1 MEISNVSTNSIK
13 GREKRRNERA
23 EKIRQD
29 AANKQA
35 AENLINELN
44 GNSNHIEATAVKKYV
59 KAELKDQYKNG
70 DIDKAEYKNAKK
82 IAKSRDYKKELNE
95 KEKEYASNLVAGT
108 AKYSDGLN
116 VRAVRKDVKNGLEMR
131 YDKDSEEYK
140 VAKDYA
146 TKGSIF
152 GRFFDKKSDG
162 RVMMEAKA
170 KQNEVQ
176 KVKTEGPKFNKKQQ
190 ALLDAAGYTAE
201 DVYKMG
207 DAAGGK
213 YDGTINYS
221 YKKDENQINKA
232 VDLFNNNENN
242 VEFSRHKTKRIL
254 RKAGYDVEN
263 AVSAGKLLKH
273 TLWGAAAG
281 ALVPPIKASQTQN
294 TVLDGMGHV
303 ENIQSTTVKGLGIPF
318 GAVAAATGSVVSQIK
333 RYHDGTSEELGE
345 KVYNEPRKAMKLNPE
360 EILPKAEVYAEL
372 SERSQDSI
380 TVINNGGI
388 KTGNYTVERQY
399 ETWYELA
406 KARYGA
412 KTDDEAKAIVRV
424 LKDRTFDALKAA
436 GKLPEGVEKSTDA
449 FFLKVGDSMQVPLE
463 IKIGNKTYKYDET
476 KQVGIGT
483 NGDCTSIEGVSL
495 SGEEYLVRTTGGHEN
510 EGQTAFQVKF
520 DNKEAAEQNV
530 QGMLEEKRTIYG
542 ETPEKDK
549 TQNKYNKDV
558 SYVNQ
563 K

>member
-108 AKYSDGLN
+108 AKYFDGLN

-345 KVYNEPRKAMKLNPE
+345 KVYNEPRKAMTLNPDINLSAKLNE
-360 EILPKAEVYAEL
+360 GKTELVKNWVAVNRLP
-372 SERSQDSI
+372 
-380 TVINNGGI
+380 GM
-388 KTGNYTVERQY
+388 KTGNYTVERQG
-399 ETWYELA
+399 ETWFELA

-412 KTDDEAKAIVRV
+412 KTDEEASAIARQ
-424 LKDRTFDALKAA
+424 LKQTIFDDLKAA
-436 GKLPEGVEKSTDA
+436 GKLPEGVKESTDA
-449 FFLKVGDSMQVPLE
+449 FFVKVGDTVQVPSE
-463 IKIGNKTYKYDET
+463 IKIGNKTYQYDSNKKVGIDAHFGKYDGSIKNGVESGAKYRVTDSLTGET
-476 KQVGIGT
+476 H
-483 NGDCTSIEGVSL
+483 S
-495 SGEEYLVRTTGGHEN
+495 
-510 EGQTAFQVKF
+510 F
-520 DNKEAAEQNV
+520 DSRKEAQNYIDTELV
-530 QGMLEEKRTIYG
+530 GKYQGRYNLPVIEKV
-542 ETPEKDK
+542 ELQQ
-549 TQNKYNKDV
+549 QNK
-558 SYVNQ
+558 
-563 K
+563 

>member
-35 AENLINELN
+35 AENLINELG
-44 GNSNHIEATAVKKYV
+44 GNSNHIEASTVKKYV

-82 IAKSRDYKKELNE
+82 IAKSRDYKKELNAN
-95 KEKEYASNLVAGT
+95 EKEYASNLVAGT

-294 TVLDGMGHV
+294 TVLDGMGHI
-303 ENIQSTTVKGLGIPF
+303 ENVQSTTVKGLGIPF

-333 RYHDGTSEELGE
+333 RYHDGTSEELGK
-345 KVYNEPRKAMKLNPE
+345 KVYNEPRKAMELNPE
-360 EILPKAEVYAEL
+360 EILPKAELKSETKLLKHWAGIKEL
-372 SERSQDSI
+372 P
-380 TVINNGGI
+380 GM
-388 KTGNYTVERQY
+388 KTGNYTVERQG

-412 KTDDEAKAIVRV
+412 KTNEEASAIARQLKQTIFDD
-424 LKDRTFDALKAA
+424 LKAA
-436 GKLPEGVEKSTDA
+436 GKLPEGVKESTDA
-449 FFLKVGDSMQVPLE
+449 FFIKVGDTVQVPSE
-463 IKIGNKTYKYDET
+463 IKIGNKTYQYDSNKKVGIDTDTRVGKYDGSIKNGVESGAKYRVTDTITKET
-476 KQVGIGT
+476 VYF
-483 NGDCTSIEGVSL
+483 DSYAEA
-495 SGEEYLVRTTGGHEN
+495 EEYVKGLVRDHEGRYLP
-510 EGQTAFQVKF
+510 EIEEAFPP
-520 DNKEAAEQNV
+520 EQN
-530 QGMLEEKRTIYG
+530 K
-542 ETPEKDK
+542 
-549 TQNKYNKDV
+549 
-558 SYVNQ
+558 
-563 K
+563 

>member
-35 AENLINELN
+35 AENLIKELG
-44 GNSNHIEATAVKKYV
+44 GNSNHIEASNVKKYV
-59 KAELKDQYKNG
+59 KSELKDQYKNG

-345 KVYNEPRKAMKLNPE
+345 KVYNEPRKAMTLNPDINLSAKLNE
-360 EILPKAEVYAEL
+360 GKTELVKNWVAVNRLP
-372 SERSQDSI
+372 
-380 TVINNGGI
+380 GM
-388 KTGNYTVERQY
+388 KTGNYTVERQG
-399 ETWYELA
+399 ETWFELA

-412 KTDDEAKAIVRV
+412 KTDEEASAIARQ
-424 LKDRTFDALKAA
+424 LKQTIFDDLKAA
-436 GKLPEGVEKSTDA
+436 GKLPEGVKESTDA
-449 FFLKVGDSMQVPLE
+449 FFVKVGDTVQVPSE
-463 IKIGNKTYKYDET
+463 IKIGNKTYQYDSNKKVGIDILGGKYDGSI
-476 KQVGIGT
+476 K
-483 NGDCTSIEGVSL
+483 NGVESGAKYRVTDSL
-495 SGEEYLVRTTGGHEN
+495 TGATHS
-510 EGQTAFQVKF
+510 F
-520 DNKEAAEQNV
+520 DSRKEAQNYIDTELVGKYQGRYNLPVIEKVEQ
-530 QGMLEEKRTIYG
+530 QQ
-542 ETPEKDK
+542 
-549 TQNKYNKDV
+549 QNK
-558 SYVNQ
+558 
-563 K
+563 

>member
-345 KVYNEPRKAMKLNPE
+345 KVYNEPRKAMTLNPDINLSAKLNE
-360 EILPKAEVYAEL
+360 GKTELVKNWVAVNRLP
-372 SERSQDSI
+372 
-380 TVINNGGI
+380 GM
-388 KTGNYTVERQY
+388 KTGNYTVERQG
-399 ETWYELA
+399 ETWFELA

-412 KTDDEAKAIVRV
+412 KTDEEASAIARQ
-424 LKDRTFDALKAA
+424 LKQTIFDDLKAA
-436 GKLPEGVEKSTDA
+436 GKLPEGVKESTDA
-449 FFLKVGDSMQVPLE
+449 FFVKVGDTVQVPSE
-463 IKIGNKTYKYDET
+463 IKIGNKTYQYDSNKKVGIDAHFGKYDGSIKNGVESGAKYRVTDSLTGET
-476 KQVGIGT
+476 H
-483 NGDCTSIEGVSL
+483 S
-495 SGEEYLVRTTGGHEN
+495 
-510 EGQTAFQVKF
+510 F
-520 DNKEAAEQNV
+520 DSRKEAQNYIDTELV
-530 QGMLEEKRTIYG
+530 GKYQGRYNLPVIEKV
-542 ETPEKDK
+542 ELQQ
-549 TQNKYNKDV
+549 QNK
-558 SYVNQ
+558 
-563 K
+563 